1 MIPTV
6 PIGDFLT
13 LFKSGTGQN
22 PFSKTLLQVLYCKD
36 FSELKFR
43 GPGISHE
50 SRVESMS
57 NVVLVVKDWEI
68 D

>member
-1 MIPTV
+1 MIRA
-6 PIGDFLT
+6 GLSR
-13 LFKSGTGQN
+13 LGQN
-22 PFSKTLLQVLYCKD
+22 PCSKTLLQVLYCKD
-36 FSELKFR
+36 FSELKFQ